1 MNQEFENK
9 KEIKTPSRM
18 KKIGFGALIAISVVG
33 LPAGLSWFNEPTFSE
48 TTKEISGAT
57 SFWDAAQWVE
67 NSERLNKQD
76 VVNEIRKMNP
86 DIDPGEITT
95 STEITI
101 PAGVSIN
108 KLDQTAQNIDS
119 VAQTN
124 ESEKD

>member
-33 LPAGLSWFNEPTFSE
+33 LPASLSWLNEPTFSE